1 MADLND
7 FTTVNDTLKDNNAA
21 EAKRDSNL
29 NKNIGHLKKVVE
41 DTGKLQARVAVEA
54 HHRAIEATEDAAD
67 RSFTPPSVKAEKDA
81 DDDAKHGDL
90 QKALGKIGGGLSKM
104 FDNAKKFVGDT
115 PSLMNAFLMAG
126 GFFLLAEFLQ
136 SDMAASVVTTII
148 DSLTQLFGDIATLS
162 KDFTV
167 GGLIDLIKNNFLT
180 LISILTLLK
189 PKLMFNLAKKAIMGM
204 ASMFDGAANFF
215 KEGGMDKILD
225 SVGGSLKGMKA
236 GLSNYANSLKDG
248 FGNFTKNM
256 KNNVKKFKEFGLEGG
271 FDKKLLESVQ
281 SFKTSFGN
289 GIKGFT
295 TSFGKGF
302 DAVKGG
308 LVSFGGSI
316 SNAFGSLST
325 ALTQPGGL
333 KKIMSAAKLAMGAY
347 FTAMKAAI
355 VGSFS
360 FLLGLIMANPITAI
374 IVAVVAILAG
384 IGAYF
389 GIFDGL
395 FESIGNMFASVVD
408 VFRSLYNYF
417 AESALGKLL
426 GLTPIAKGVEKSVA
440 ESDSSGADLNQTE
453 STSGMTTE
461 YGDDYAG
468 MVEGGDIAKSSQ
480 ENALTKSGAAAGGT
494 GDTGSNTVITNA
506 PTTISNSTNQTD
518 IEISDTDRLFQHLT
532 NMTI

>member
-1 MADLND
+1 
-7 FTTVNDTLKDNNAA
+7 
-21 EAKRDSNL
+21 
-29 NKNIGHLKKVVE
+29 
-41 DTGKLQARVAVEA
+41 
-54 HHRAIEATEDAAD
+54 
-67 RSFTPPSVKAEKDA
+67 
-81 DDDAKHGDL
+81 
-90 QKALGKIGGGLSKM
+90 
-104 FDNAKKFVGDT
+104 
-115 PSLMNAFLMAG
+115 MN
-126 GFFLLAEFLQ
+126 
-136 SDMAASVVTTII
+136 
-148 DSLTQLFGDIATLS
+148 
-162 KDFTV
+162 
-167 GGLIDLIKNNFLT
+167 
-180 LISILTLLK
+180 
-189 PKLMFNLAKKAIMGM
+189 
-204 ASMFDGAANFF
+204 
-215 KEGGMDKILD
+215 KILG
-225 SVGGSLKGMKA
+225 SVGGSLKGMRN
-236 GLSNYANSLKDG
+236 GLGNFAKSLKRQSIEALH
-248 FGNFTKNM
+248 FGQSGKGSM
-256 KNNVKKFKEFGLEGG
+256 
-271 FDKKLLESVQ
+271 DKK
-281 SFKTSFGN
+281 
-289 GIKGFT
+289 IKGAFKNFT
-295 TSFGKGF
+295 TSFGKGMSSF
-302 DAVKGG
+302 NAG
-308 LVSFGGSI
+308 LGKLGNGIVGTFS
-316 SNAFGSLST
+316 SLNKT
-325 ALTQPGGL
+325 LTNPGGL

-360 FLLGLIMANPITAI
+360 FLLGLILANPITAI

-384 IGAYF
+384 LGAYF

-440 ESDSSGADLNQTE
+440 KSDSSGVDLNQTE

>member
-29 NKNIGHLKKVVE
+29 NRNIGHLKKVVE
-41 DTGKLQARVAVEA
+41 DTGKFQARVAAEA
-54 HHRAIEATEDAAD
+54 SNRTISATEDAAD
-67 RSFTPPSVKAEKDA
+67 KSTIPPSVKAENDA
-81 DDDAKHGDL
+81 DDDAKHTDL
-90 QKALGKIGGGLSKM
+90 QKSLAKIGGGLSKM

-115 PSLMNAFLMAG
+115 PTVMQALLAAG

-136 SDMAASVVTTII
+136 SDVAASVVTTII

-189 PKLMFNLAKKAIMGM
+189 PKLMFNLAKKAIMGL
-204 ASMFDGAANFF
+204 AGMFDGAGKFL
-215 KEGGMDKILD
+215 KDGGMNKILG
-225 SVGGSLKGMKA
+225 SVGGSLKGMRE
-236 GLSNYANSLKDG
+236 GLGNFAKSLKRNSAL
-248 FGNFTKNM
+248 GNF
-256 KNNVKKFKEFGLEGG
+256 GG
-271 FDKKLLESVQ
+271 MDGDMDKK
-281 SFKTSFGN
+281 
-289 GIKGFT
+289 IKGAFKSFT
-295 TSFGKGF
+295 TSFGKGMDRF
-302 DAVKGG
+302 NAG
-308 LVSFGGSI
+308 LSRLGNGITGTF
-316 SNAFGSLST
+316 NSLGETLS
-325 ALTQPGGL
+325 QPGGL
-333 KKIMSAAKLAMGAY
+333 KKIMSSAKLAMGAY

-360 FLLGLIMANPITAI
+360 FLLGLILANPITAI

-440 ESDSSGADLNQTE
+440 KSDSSGVDLNQTE

-506 PTTISNSTNQTD
+506 PTTISNSTTQTD
-518 IEISDTDRLFQHLT
+518 IEIADTDRLFQHLT